1 MNKTTEALQNLVSGL
16 NQTYWS
22 SWQSTE
28 KFMDALDKAEEV
40 LKEER
45 IRSADVL
52 LSIDYFHAVLM
63 WYVLGDSSKLES
75 ELFKQKVEAAIT
87 KTQNESCK
95 DKL

>member
-28 KFMDALDKAEEV
+28 KFMDALYKAEEV

-45 IRSADVL
+45 IRSAEGEAKA
-52 LSIDYFHAVLM
+52 IAI
-63 WYVLGDSSKLES
+63 
-75 ELFKQKVEAAIT
+75 QAAAI
-87 KTQNESCK
+87 
-95 DKL
+95 DKQGGAAYVQLKALEK